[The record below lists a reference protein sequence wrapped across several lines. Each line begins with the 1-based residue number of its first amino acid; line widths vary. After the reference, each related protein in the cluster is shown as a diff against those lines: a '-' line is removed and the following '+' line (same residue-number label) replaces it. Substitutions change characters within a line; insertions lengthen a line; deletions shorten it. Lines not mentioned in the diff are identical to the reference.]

1 MIKKI
6 IMYFYR
12 YKETLIFLA
21 CVLLVFSHTI
31 TNEIV
36 SWDEATYILAGQ
48 SLVDG
53 NLPYSDIW
61 EMKPPLVYFLYAIPI
76 KLFPDSLY
84 SIRFFGFFIIF
95 IVSLQI
101 NNIFKFYRLY
111 DLNIVLVLFFISLMS
126 YQFWLYPT
134 TELLA
139 LPFLLG
145 SLILL
150 RNFEKKHNILIAG
163 LLMGLAV
170 LVRSNLALLAIC
182 LPIFY
187 PIIYK
192 KEYGFKEAFLNS
204 LRFIIGGLIILLG
217 LLAIYFFYNSIDIL
231 IASNINVLLVYSSEF
246 SILDSINKYS
256 KTFFKM
262 IYFYPHLFLP
272 FLIAIIYFL
281 FICKNSS
288 IPKKNKSFIN
298 LVLFYIMIILVSVII
313 SRQGF
318 SHHFIQLIPFVI
330 ILFAFFIHKK
340 NKYFVILSYN
350 FKLTILAVL
359 LLSIFKSV
367 LVFQN
372 TESLDYRIRDF
383 SLEIKPLID
392 KNDII
397 LALDYHIIYWYLR
410 EDIKIPTPIAHTPAL
425 VRKSSKDRIKPL
437 EKVGVVEENH
447 IENILNKKPSIIIC
461 STRICI
467 EGRSNLD
474 NNRIKSLLLGYKEIR
489 RIENTTLWEF
499 TKKSSMIVYQRKD
512 E

>member
-182 LPIFY
+182 LPIF
-187 PIIYK
+187 
-192 KEYGFKEAFLNS
+192 
-204 LRFIIGGLIILLG
+204 
-217 LLAIYFFYNSIDIL
+217 
-231 IASNINVLLVYSSEF
+231 
-246 SILDSINKYS
+246 
-256 KTFFKM
+256 
-262 IYFYPHLFLP
+262 LP
-272 FLIAIIYFL
+272 
-281 FICKNSS
+281 N
-288 IPKKNKSFIN
+288 
-298 LVLFYIMIILVSVII
+298 YI
-313 SRQGF
+313 
-318 SHHFIQLIPFVI
+318 
-330 ILFAFFIHKK
+330 
-340 NKYFVILSYN
+340 
-350 FKLTILAVL
+350 
-359 LLSIFKSV
+359 
-367 LVFQN
+367 
-372 TESLDYRIRDF
+372 
-383 SLEIKPLID
+383 
-392 KNDII
+392 
-397 LALDYHIIYWYLR
+397 
-410 EDIKIPTPIAHTPAL
+410 
-425 VRKSSKDRIKPL
+425 
-437 EKVGVVEENH
+437 
-447 IENILNKKPSIIIC
+447 
-461 STRICI
+461 
-467 EGRSNLD
+467 
-474 NNRIKSLLLGYKEIR
+474 
-489 RIENTTLWEF
+489 
-499 TKKSSMIVYQRKD
+499 
-512 E
+512 